1 MVSSGRVLSACNYL
15 KNYGRFRENQ
25 GFQQTRGLIR
35 LMRVIVS
42 RIWQPDRDPYLIAT
56 HETLTEINQINNTL
70 ENAIAHDIASGGGA
84 VSETIDAN
92 LGGCEDAQDVM
103 RLLLI
108 ASLANVPNAVK
119 GLTIPEIVANL
130 CAPGRDVSRLPG
142 TSSRASRPRH
152 GICTSPTTGAC
163 TCATYRTST
172 SPPSKSLTGRETP
185 RRLVS
190 LQERWRTTM
199 SDLHEA
205 RMRGH
210 R

>member
-42 RIWQPDRDPYLIAT
+42 RIWQSDRDPYLIAT
-56 HETLTEINQINNTL
+56 HDIDLESRETLTQINNTL
-70 ENAIAHDIASGGGA
+70 GNAIAHDIASGGGA

-103 RLLLI
+103 NLLLI

-119 GLTIPEIVANL
+119 GLTIPDIVANL
-130 CAPGRDVSRLPG
+130 CAPGRDVSQLPG
-142 TSSRASRPRH
+142 TVIARL
-152 GICTSPTTGAC
+152 
-163 TCATYRTST
+163 ATVAWY
-172 SPPSKSLTGRETP
+172 L
-185 RRLVS
+185 
-190 LQERWRTTM
+190 RTTN
-199 SDLHEA
+199 DGRLHLRNVQNLYLAAIEIA
-205 RMRGH
+205 HWQGDAAAAYIVAGAVENDH
-210 R
+210 V